1 MRIVE
6 VVATPVAC
14 PDQPLRNCSGV
25 HPTHFVRTIVQ
36 LKTDEGLVGL
46 GEVGGDVAAA
56 LAEFEGRILGL
67 DPFQIERLRR
77 EIRTPNLVAAVEVAC
92 FDLMGQATGRPV
104 CDLLGGRY
112 RDPVLYAAYLFYKFA
127 DEEGRGEVCPGAV
140 LTPEAMVQEAHE
152 FVEKYGFRTL
162 KLKGG
167 VLPPDQEIET
177 FHLLRQEF
185 GEDYELRLD
194 PNAIWSVETSI
205 RVAQALAEDR
215 PEYLEDPTEGIDGMA
230 EVRRNTD
237 ILLSTNMCVTRF
249 EHLPEALE
257 KWPVDVILCD
267 HHAGW
272 GGLLGCKELGAICRT
287 FGLGLSMH
295 SNNHLGISMA
305 AMTHLAAA
313 LPELTYAADTHY
325 PWTAEDLIEGGKL
338 RFKDGAMAVPNGP
351 GLGVK
356 LDEDQ
361 LARFAETYTRQ
372 QIGDRAEM
380 MRAAEPEWPFL
391 RPRW

>member
-1 MRIVE
+1 MKITE
-6 VVATPVAC
+6 LIATPVAC

-56 LAEFEGRILGL
+56 LAEFEGRIVGM

-77 EIRTPNLVAAVEVAC
+77 EIRIPNLVAAVEVAC

-112 RDPVLYAAYLFYKFA
+112 RDPVPYSAYLFYKFA
-127 DEEGRGEVCPGAV
+127 DEEGRGEVCPGEV

-152 FVEKYGFRTL
+152 FVKKYGFRTL

-167 VLPPDQEIET
+167 VLPPDLEIET

-185 GEDYELRLD
+185 GEEYELRLD

-215 PEYLEDPTEGIDGMA
+215 PEYLEDPTEGIEGMA

-237 ILLSTNMCVTRF
+237 IPLSTNMCVTRF

-313 LPELTYAADTHY
+313 LPELNYAADTHY
-325 PWTAEDLIEGGKL
+325 PWTEEDLIVGGKL
-338 RFKDGAMAVPNGP
+338 SFQDGAMAVPQGP
-351 GLGVK
+351 GLGVR

-361 LARFAETYTRQ
+361 LARFAETYLREE
-372 QIGDRAEM
+372 IGDRAEM
-380 MRAAEPEWPFL
+380 MQAAEPEWPFP